1 MALRV
6 TPGMMQSQ
14 LMRNINHN
22 LTRMSSQQ
30 NELSTGRR
38 LNKPSDDPVGITYSL
53 RYRSE
58 LAMNEQYDKNV
69 SQAKSQLDHVDTV
82 VGQLNDI
89 VQRAQELCIQALNG
103 TNPQTALDA
112 IAVEI
117 GQIYEQA
124 ITIGN
129 DQLNGKFIFNGQMTD
144 KAPYDATTAYTATAP
159 ESDDQ
164 LINVRFSAGV
174 SVPINVTGGEV
185 FGKTTDSDN
194 LFKTLK
200 DIQNAL
206 TPTANKTALEN
217 AYGRLNT
224 RYDQIINVRSEV
236 GARTNRV
243 DLIDQR
249 LKDLEYNITTLQS
262 ETEDTD
268 MAETIMRY
276 NQEEAVYQASLSTGA
291 KIISPT
297 LIDYLR

>member
-22 LTRMSSQQ
+22 LTRMQGQQ
-30 NELSTGRR
+30 NELSTGRK

-58 LAMNEQYDKNV
+58 LSMNEQYDKNIT
-69 SQAKSQLDHVDTV
+69 QAKAQLEHTDTV
-82 VGQLNDI
+82 LGQLNDI
-89 VQRAQELCIQALNG
+89 VQRVQELTVQALND

-112 IAVEI
+112 IATEVS
-117 GQIYEQA
+117 QIYQQA
-124 ITIGN
+124 IMIGN
-129 DQLNGKFIFNGQMTD
+129 DQLGGKYIFNGQLTD
-144 KAPYDATTAYTATAP
+144 KVPYDSATASLATAP
-159 ESDDQ
+159 DTDDQ
-164 LINVRFSAGV
+164 NIYVKFAAGV
-174 SVPINVTGGEV
+174 TVASNVTGGEV
-185 FGKTTDSDN
+185 FGKTADADN
-194 LFKTLK
+194 LFKVLK

-206 TPTANKTALEN
+206 SPTADKVALSN
-217 AYGRLNT
+217 AYTQLNS
-224 RYDQIINVRSEV
+224 RYDKIINIRSEV
-236 GARTNRV
+236 GARINRV

-249 LKDLEYNITTLQS
+249 LQDLDLNLTSLQS
-262 ETEDTD
+262 KTEDTD
-268 MAETIMRY
+268 MAETILKF